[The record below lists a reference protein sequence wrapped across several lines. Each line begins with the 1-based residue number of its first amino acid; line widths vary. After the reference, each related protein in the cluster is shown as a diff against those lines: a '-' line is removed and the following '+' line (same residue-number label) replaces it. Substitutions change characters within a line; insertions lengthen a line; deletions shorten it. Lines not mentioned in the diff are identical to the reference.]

1 MDDFVEATA
10 LENNGDGSWTATL
23 HESWAL
29 WGPSGGFLSA
39 LALRATGEATAFPR
53 PVSFACQFLNRATF
67 APVQIKVQSLRGG
80 KRTEALRVDMEQ
92 EGRLIMT
99 AQVWVSA
106 QSAPGMVHDYSS
118 VADLPDPDTLRPYR
132 EVYPEE
138 PVFPF
143 LERLGHRP
151 IDPLPHS
158 DDAPVSE
165 PEISGFFRLSP
176 TTRHEDAFV
185 DAARIFVLI
194 DTHAWLATYPA
205 HPTSGGSPWI
215 APNLDFYYRFHRTS
229 TAEDWL
235 YLKTRADLAEDGFIA
250 AEGEIRDRGGR
261 LIARGVS
268 QLMCY
273 PRPESVQ

>member
-1 MDDFVEATA
+1 MDDFVDATA
-10 LENNGDGSWTATL
+10 LDNNGDGSWAATL

-39 LALRATGEATAFPR
+39 LALRAAGEATEFPR
-53 PVSFACQFLNRATF
+53 PVSFACQFLNRAKL
-67 APVQIKVQSLRGG
+67 APVQIKVQSLRAG

-106 QSAPGMVHDYSS
+106 QTAPGMAHDYSG
-118 VADLPDPDTLRPYR
+118 VPNLPDPDELLPYR
-132 EVYPEE
+132 EVYPDE
-138 PVFPF
+138 PAVPF
-143 LERLGHRP
+143 FERLGHRP

-158 DDAPVSE
+158 NDAPVSE
-165 PEISGFFRLSP
+165 PEIAGFFRLSP
-176 TTRHEDAFV
+176 TSRHEDAFV

-205 HPTSGGSPWI
+205 HPTAEGSPWI

-235 YLKTRADLAEDGFIA
+235 YMKTRADLAEDGFIA
-250 AEGEIRDRGGR
+250 AEGEIRDRAGH

-273 PRPESVQ
+273 PRPESVK